1 MKGDIVFVRFP
12 YTDMTIAKP
21 RPALVLHEEKDEV
34 VLAYISS
41 RIPIIPSDTDVLV
54 LRRDSSFEATGLK
67 RDSVI
72 KLSVLA
78 TLKKWFIE
86 GLFGEVDA
94 ALKTEINVKLAGLI
108 EADKHTT
115 IRSNS
120 AGQTWMFT
128 QSDEIIEEVV
138 LGKTLRAPMGS
149 FFQVNREVIERPA
162 SVVKELLENSL
173 DAGSTRITVV
183 HAALYPVAMPR
194 PRPP

>member
-94 ALKTEINVKLAGLI
+94 ALKTEINVKLASCYRL
-108 EADKHTT
+108 
-115 IRSNS
+115 
-120 AGQTWMFT
+120 
-128 QSDEIIEEVV
+128 
-138 LGKTLRAPMGS
+138 
-149 FFQVNREVIERPA
+149 
-162 SVVKELLENSL
+162 
-173 DAGSTRITVV
+173 
-183 HAALYPVAMPR
+183 
-194 PRPP
+194 